1 MKDIKQVI
9 IAPDSF
15 KGTMEAAQV
24 CRIIQAS
31 VRNYFPAA
39 AVRCIPMADGGEGMV
54 DAYLELLGGRKVFL
68 TVQGLQGRPVACH
81 YGILP
86 DGTAVMEMA
95 ACAGLPLLDGALD
108 PMHTTTYGVGEM
120 LLHAERNGIRRVLLG
135 IGGSATVD
143 CGLGMAAALGYRF
156 LYWTCL
162 APGRPGGWGQL
173 CWLF

>member
-120 LLHAERNGIRRVLLG
+120 LLHAAQRDSPCASWHRRQRH
-135 IGGSATVD
+135 GGLRAWHGGGT
-143 CGLGMAAALGYRF
+143 GLPVSG
-156 LYWTCL
+156 
-162 APGRPGGWGQL
+162 
-173 CWLF
+173 

>member
-54 DAYLELLGGRKVFL
+54 DA
-68 TVQGLQGRPVACH
+68 
-81 YGILP
+81 
-86 DGTAVMEMA
+86 
-95 ACAGLPLLDGALD
+95 
-108 PMHTTTYGVGEM
+108 
-120 LLHAERNGIRRVLLG
+120 
-135 IGGSATVD
+135 
-143 CGLGMAAALGYRF
+143 
-156 LYWTCL
+156 
-162 APGRPGGWGQL
+162 
-173 CWLF
+173 